1 MNRRHA
7 RSAVAS
13 LLVASVCTLTLV
25 HLTAQSRR
33 GTSSYSA
40 PRTAW
45 GDPDIQGF
53 WSYNDDVNTP
63 FERPGELSGKVEF
76 GDEEL
81 AAVLEERARR
91 NVERAPTIGGE
102 TGAGPT
108 HWYEFWNAKST
119 RTSKVIDP
127 PDGRVPATDSGR
139 PETRGGASR
148 GAERTRTLLTP
159 GPIAALA
166 IDASFR
172 AAAGRTS
179 SSMPAATATLCA
191 SFRALGSSSSRTR

>member
-81 AAVLEERARR
+81 AA
-91 NVERAPTIGGE
+91 
-102 TGAGPT
+102 GA
-108 HWYEFWNAKST
+108 
-119 RTSKVIDP
+119 
-127 PDGRVPATDSGR
+127 
-139 PETRGGASR
+139 R
-148 GAERTRTLLTP
+148 GARATQRRTCADDRW
-159 GPIAALA
+159 G
-166 IDASFR
+166 DRRR
-172 AAAGRTS
+172 ADS
-179 SSMPAATATLCA
+179 LV
-191 SFRALGSSSSRTR
+191 